1 MSARLSEIS
10 AALDRLSVHEL
21 QQLVATAQSRL
32 ERRET
37 EALLEERSGLEK
49 HCCHCGSTAV
59 RRWGKTRT
67 QLQRWRCRDCG
78 KTFSS
83 ATGTLVE
90 RVHRRDGMAA
100 VAKDMMDRK
109 PQPCRT
115 LAAALGVDKMTVWRW
130 RTRLLAALGDVGQS
144 GLKGI
149 VEADET
155 YFRESRKGS
164 REWVRHQRAPSRH
177 PRPPRLRW
185 RDYDRHGIPLPR
197 GLSRWQIPVLVTR
210 DRGGATAANRLRS
223 TRLREIA
230 LSLTP
235 RLARDA
241 MLCTDAAGVYRT
253 YANRTGRAI
262 EQVNTSL
269 NQRVRANGVYHI
281 QNVNAFHARFK
292 EFMQPF
298 RGPATKYLDGYVAW
312 MLMRDAHAQ
321 SPDGAN
327 PIFVRAL

>member
-1 MSARLSEIS
+1 VSGRLSEIS

-67 QLQRWRCRDCG
+67 QLQRWRCSDCG

-100 VAKDMMDRK
+100 VAKDMMARQ
-109 PQPCRT
+109 PQPCRV

-177 PRPPRLRW
+177 PKPPRLRW
-185 RDYDRHGIPLPR
+185 RDYDRQGIPLPR

-210 DRGGATAANRLRS
+210 EARRRDGRQSAAVDPFAGDRP
-223 TRLREIA
+223 I
-230 LSLTP
+230 
-235 RLARDA
+235 
-241 MLCTDAAGVYRT
+241 
-253 YANRTGRAI
+253 
-262 EQVNTSL
+262 
-269 NQRVRANGVYHI
+269 
-281 QNVNAFHARFK
+281 
-292 EFMQPF
+292 
-298 RGPATKYLDGYVAW
+298 
-312 MLMRDAHAQ
+312 AHAASGTRCDALHGCRRRVPDLRQ
-321 SPDGAN
+321 SRRPRD
-327 PIFVRAL
+327 RAGQHEPEPARARQ